1 MKNTV
6 FCVKRGVLWGGVICK
21 YISKPANGKRKL
33 YYLFKNEY

>member
-6 FCVKRGVLWGGVICK
+6 FCVKRGVLWGLICK